1 MLLRTAPAS
10 QMGLQKLPHN
20 TTTSKDVLRAPG
32 RCHATQST
40 SSRVV
45 AFWMQILNFHLACR
59 KSLSSKKLIQEAHGP
74 KCLVIAA
81 MFTLAKDALISS
93 PAYWHLHTGTCILAP
108 AYWHLHT
115 GIQLIEQAQRDAMQT
130 CLQLPVNPSDS
141 LQVR

>member
-1 MLLRTAPAS
+1 
-10 QMGLQKLPHN
+10 
-20 TTTSKDVLRAPG
+20 
-32 RCHATQST
+32 
-40 SSRVV
+40 
-45 AFWMQILNFHLACR
+45 MQILNSHLACR

-81 MFTLAKDALISS
+81 MFTRAKDALMSS
-93 PAYWHLHTGTCILAP
+93 P

-130 CLQLPVNPSDS
+130 CLQLPVDPSDS